1 VIVNSTKKMSRMGST
16 PHRAWV
22 TVSILLCSSPA
33 FAQSLQHSST
43 TLIFDSLPAPPGIV
57 SSADQQKPEPRVS
70 GNITGILV
78 DRNGAAIVNAHVKLM
93 REGQPSGVEVVSDE
107 DGRFFITNVAPGPF
121 VLTITM
127 EGFAVQSF
135 SGTLRSGENYSVPQI
150 ALTLAT
156 NVTEVRVELSQIE
169 VAQEQMKDEEKQRLL
184 GVFPNFYV
192 TYVPNAAPLT
202 SKQKFNLAWK
212 ETIDPVNYIV
222 IGGVAGLQQA
232 QNDFKGYGQGAQG
245 YAKRYAASYGD
256 FLIGTYIGS
265 AILPSLLKQ
274 DPRYFYKGTGSVRS
288 RIYYAIANSVICKGD
303 NGHWQFNYSEIGGSL
318 AAGGISNLY
327 YPSSDRNGVALTFE
341 NTLIG
346 IGESAAANLL
356 QEFVFRKFTTHVPN
370 YPSPNPSIP

>member
-1 VIVNSTKKMSRMGST
+1 MLILALLSCAAHPVLGQS
-16 PHRAWV
+16 PH
-22 TVSILLCSSPA
+22 SSPA
-33 FAQSLQHSST
+33 
-43 TLIFDSLPAPPGIV
+43 LIFDTLPVPPGIILLED
-57 SSADQQKPEPRVS
+57 SQQQAEPRVS
-70 GNITGILV
+70 GSITGTLV

-107 DGRFFITNVAPGPF
+107 DGSFFITNVAPGPF

-127 EGFAVQSF
+127 EGFAAQSF
-135 SGTLRSGENYSVPQI
+135 SGTLREGENYSVPQI

-222 IGGVAGLQQA
+222 VGGTAGLQQA
-232 QNDFKGYGQGAQG
+232 QNDFSGYGQGAQG

-356 QEFVFRKFTTHVPN
+356 QEFVFRKFTTHVPSN
-370 YPSPNPSIP
+370 PTPNPSIP

>member
-1 VIVNSTKKMSRMGST
+1 MVGCRNS
-16 PHRAWV
+16 AAL
-22 TVSILLCSSPA
+22 ILALLSCAAHSVLGQSLHSSPA
-33 FAQSLQHSST
+33 
-43 TLIFDSLPAPPGIV
+43 LIFDSLPAPPGIILLEH
-57 SSADQQKPEPRVS
+57 SQQQAEPRVPGS
-70 GNITGILV
+70 ITGTLV
-78 DRNGAAIVNAHVKLM
+78 DRNGAVIVNARVKLR

-127 EGFAVQSF
+127 EGFAAQSF
-135 SGTLRSGENYSVPQI
+135 SGTLREGENFSVPQI

-192 TYVPNAAPLT
+192 TYVPNAAPLS

-222 IGGVAGLQQA
+222 VGGTAGLQQA
-232 QNDFKGYGQGAQG
+232 QNDFSGYGQGAQG

-274 DPRYFYKGTGSVRS
+274 DPRYFYRGTGSVRS

-356 QEFVFRKFTTHVPN
+356 QEFVFRKFTTHVPSN
-370 YPSPNPSIP
+370 PSPNPSIP